1 MTVIRKH
8 ASMHAFAWLLMYQTH
23 VGKSKGLKYP
33 EIKLEFLRTCLYF
46 RLMTVIC
53 KSHTSTYL
61 FRVLFTF
68 LRKVNDFLRI
78 LALVSPKN
86 FFINTCSM
94 TIKCRD
100 LKTTYVFFMLF
111 NIHPHK
117 HRKVINVNCPQR
129 WRLILQTEEW
139 YTNNYCYII
148 LPALHEENIHD
159 SFAIKT
165 IVSNWL
171 DYRQVPEKSS
181 FAVLISRLVGQK

>member
-1 MTVIRKH
+1 MSVLSAHDCHLQIT
-8 ASMHAFAWLLMYQTH
+8 Y
-23 VGKSKGLKYP
+23 KYISIP
-33 EIKLEFLRTCLYF
+33 CAIYISQEGQ
-46 RLMTVIC
+46 
-53 KSHTSTYL
+53 
-61 FRVLFTF
+61 
-68 LRKVNDFLRI
+68 RI

-117 HRKVINVNCPQR
+117 HRQVINVNCPQR